1 MRLSVASSPDGLRK
15 ERQMDLLVTL
25 LDRYD
30 REVVIRLPL
39 KRKRATR
46 KKRVPTP
53 AQGPGLLTTI
63 INWWNKEGG
72 K

>member
-1 MRLSVASSPDGLRK
+1 
-15 ERQMDLLVTL
+15 MDLLVTL

-39 KRKRATR
+39 KRKRIR

-63 INWWNKEGG
+63 INWWNKEDG